1 MASSM
6 FGGIHPASRKE
17 NTRRKPLMLLEHPP
31 AQVALPLAFHGGPS
45 SLPLV
50 KAGERV
56 YAGQPI
62 ARPEGEDGAVLHAS
76 VSGRVEAIRELPH
89 PWGGRAPA
97 IVIANDGDNTPWPER
112 PEGIKLSQASQ
123 EELMVRIEAA
133 GIVDMGSDPL
143 PAQVKILRARGRVD
157 TLIVNAAECE
167 PYITADLRLLQE
179 RGEPILKGTRA
190 LAKVLGVDR
199 VVLADLS
206 GPEERTYT
214 SNGYT
219 LRVAFGPESAQV
231 TVSDCPTQDCVHMGE
246 ITRGGQS
253 IVCLPARIV
262 VQLEGGAAADDGVDL
277 VIG

>member
-167 PYITADLRLLQE
+167 PYITADLRLLQ
-179 RGEPILKGTRA
+179 
-190 LAKVLGVDR
+190 
-199 VVLADLS
+199 S
-206 GPEERTYT
+206 GGSP
-214 SNGYT
+214 
-219 LRVAFGPESAQV
+219 F
-231 TVSDCPTQDCVHMGE
+231 
-246 ITRGGQS
+246 
-253 IVCLPARIV
+253 
-262 VQLEGGAAADDGVDL
+262 
-277 VIG
+277 